1 MELKEL
7 QNKNRAHL
15 LPLDI
20 QLFAEGGDGGE
31 GGSGGDNITSP
42 AEQLVPKKEFDK
54 LASELASIKREQR
67 EKLTLEQQK
76 ELEIQEKDTK
86 IAELEKKI
94 TKSTLESGL
103 SASGLDQKYVKSLT
117 DAILD
122 GDTDSIIK
130 NLNKALE
137 EIKTKHNQE
146 LEAVKLDS
154 TPRPAN
160 GTNGG
165 EGEKEI
171 TKEDFNKMNYLEKLE
186 LKEKQPEL
194 YKKFMK

>member
-1 MELKEL
+1 MELKNL
-7 QNKNRAHL
+7 VNPHFKLSNL
-15 LPLDI
+15 
-20 QLFAEGGDGGE
+20 QLFSEGGDGDG
-31 GGSGGDNITSP
+31 GGDVKTP
-42 AEQLVPKKEFDK
+42 AEQSVPKKEFDK
-54 LASELASIKREQR
+54 LASELASIKREQK

-76 ELEIQEKDTK
+76 ELEIQERDTK

-103 SASGLDQKYVKSLT
+103 STSGLDPKYVKSLT

-137 EIKTKHNQE
+137 EINSKHNQE
-146 LEAVKLDS
+146 LESVKLDS

-160 GTNGG
+160 GTNGS

-171 TKEDFNKMNYLEKLE
+171 TKEDFDKMSYLEKIE

-194 YKKFMK
+194 CKKFMR